1 MRPRRGRPRL
11 CPPPAA
17 LSRASRECGLVS
29 GFIEVFGARS
39 LPEALCLAHSVT
51 PGILGEDVPLRP
63 LGGRCVF
70 TLLLLGARL
79 GVGSCC
85 GQSQAAPGAGGERW
99 ATEGGPGG
107 GVRGGE
113 AGAAGQSRS
122 RGLTPSCL
130 THGRQRHKRAGAE
143 GPLRAPDGNPGPGH
157 LHPGAASPE
166 QTLHWATPTSLHQS
180 FPGVRPGLRRLQER
194 CPPRSRE
201 GRVPGRGRPA
211 SVSGSGE
218 GGARGD
224 SRPSVSLC
232 SPSPTRCAPPKASS
246 LTCCE
251 FPPDF

>member
-1 MRPRRGRPRL
+1 M
-11 CPPPAA
+11 
-17 LSRASRECGLVS
+17 
-29 GFIEVFGARS
+29 
-39 LPEALCLAHSVT
+39 
-51 PGILGEDVPLRP
+51 RP

-70 TLLLLGARL
+70 MLLLLGARL
-79 GVGSCC
+79 GVGSCS
-85 GQSQAAPGAGGERW
+85 GQSQAAPGVGGERW
-99 ATEGGPGG
+99 AQRAAPGG

-143 GPLRAPDGNPGPGH
+143 GPSRAPNGNSGPGH

-201 GRVPGRGRPA
+201 GRGPRPRPPRQRLWVGRGRRP
-211 SVSGSGE
+211 
-218 GGARGD
+218 GD